1 MKFFRAKVRL
11 WPLVVVPLL
20 LVAAVVGVGFSGA
33 LRPFTFAG
41 LFGGISTQSSEV
53 VKYVLPKQEVALASL
68 RVEGLERADSDGNLM
83 GIRIP
88 AGDRTKLIQYSFD
101 AKIGID
107 GSAVTIS
114 EDGDHAYTLT
124 IPAFIFI
131 GHSNERFEDPIESNG
146 ILSWLSAEIEDTD
159 MVNTILSED
168 KKAKYVAN
176 SLQVLKDQTEAFYGS
191 IIRSVDNEADL
202 SFKFSD

>member
-11 WPLVVVPLL
+11 WPLVVVPIL
-20 LVAAVVGVGFSGA
+20 LVGAVAGMGLSGA
-33 LRPFTFAG
+33 LKSLPLQG

-68 RVEGLERADSDGNLM
+68 RIEGLQRADSDGNLM
-83 GIRIP
+83 GIPIP
-88 AGDRTKLIQYSFD
+88 AGDRTKFIQYSFD

-114 EDGDHAYTLT
+114 DDGEHAYTLT

-131 GHSNERFEDPIESNG
+131 GHSNEHFEDPIESNG
-146 ILSWLSAEIEDTD
+146 ILSWLSAEIDETD
-159 MVNTILSED
+159 MVNTILSDD

-191 IIRSVDNEADL
+191 IIRSVDAEADL
-202 SFKFSD
+202 RFQFSD